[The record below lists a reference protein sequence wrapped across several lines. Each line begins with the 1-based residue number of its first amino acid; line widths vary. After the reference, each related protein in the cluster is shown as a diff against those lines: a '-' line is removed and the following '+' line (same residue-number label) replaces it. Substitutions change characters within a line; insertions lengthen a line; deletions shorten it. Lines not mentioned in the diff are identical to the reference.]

1 MNNIRIIPRL
11 DIKGRDLIKSIQF
24 EGLRKLGDPA
34 NFAKKYYDEG
44 ADELLY
50 MDIVASLYGR
60 NNLFELIA
68 KVTKKIFIPFTVGGG
83 IRSIEEARKIF
94 CSGADKI
101 AINSAAVKN
110 PKFISK
116 LANKF
121 GSQSIIVSIE
131 AKKIKN
137 KWEALIEHG
146 RERTGLDA
154 LSWAKRTEE
163 LGAGEILLT
172 SVDKEGTG
180 RGFDMELIKEI
191 QKKIK
196 IPLIVCGGM
205 SDPKDLLELNNYEV
219 SAVSMSNIL
228 HYNKFGIKQIKNC
241 AKKNNLNVRSI

>member
-1 MNNIRIIPRL
+1 
-11 DIKGRDLIKSIQF
+11 
-24 EGLRKLGDPA
+24 
-34 NFAKKYYDEG
+34 
-44 ADELLY
+44 

-60 NNLFELIA
+60 NNLLELIA

-191 QKKIK
+191 QKKLK
-196 IPLIVCGGM
+196 SL
-205 SDPKDLLELNNYEV
+205 
-219 SAVSMSNIL
+219 
-228 HYNKFGIKQIKNC
+228 
-241 AKKNNLNVRSI
+241 